1 MLANSPVYAVVP
13 CTDLERARK
22 FYGQTL
28 GLKEVEP
35 PSAGE
40 GGADEAALYECGGG
54 TNLFVYVRPTPT
66 KADHTAAGWV
76 VEDLDSVADEL
87 IRRGVKFEVYD
98 MPGVEFD
105 DRGVASMGNLKS
117 AWFTDPEGNI
127 LAINQMP

>member
-1 MLANSPVYAVVP
+1 MLANSPVYAVLP
-13 CTDLERARK
+13 CTDLDGARK

-28 GLKEVEP
+28 GLKEVELP
-35 PSAGE
+35 TAEEAGQ
-40 GGADEAALYECGGG
+40 AALYECGSG
-54 TNLFVYVRPTPT
+54 TNLLVYVRPTPT
-66 KADHTAAGWV
+66 KADHTAAGWM

-87 IRRGVKFEVYD
+87 ISRGVKFEVYD

-105 DRGVASMGNLKS
+105 ERGVATMGNLKS